1 VRIQYAV
8 ALVVAIGLGLGP
20 IASRGLAAQGK
31 RTVYVVIDVNE
42 ITDADGFKALVKMGP
57 SSIVEVKDEDGRYLA
72 RTENITALDGTA
84 PKAFAIIAFDSVE
97 KAKAYYDN
105 MKQTTAMRIK
115 ATKSRSFIVEGL

>member
-1 VRIQYAV
+1 MRIQYAV
-8 ALVVAIGLGLGP
+8 ALVVAIGLGLGA
-20 IASRGLAAQGK
+20 IASRDLAAQGK

-97 KAKAYYDN
+97 KAKAYYDS

>member
-1 VRIQYAV
+1 MKIQYAV
-8 ALVVAIGLGLGP
+8 ALVVAIGLGLGA
-20 IASRGLAAQGK
+20 IASRGLALQSK
-31 RTVYVVIDVNE
+31 PPVFVVVDVNE

-57 SSIVEVKDEDGRYLA
+57 SSVVEVKDEDGRYLA

-84 PKAFAIIAFDSVE
+84 PKAFAIIAFDSAE

-115 ATKSRSFIVEGL
+115 TTKSRSFIVEGL